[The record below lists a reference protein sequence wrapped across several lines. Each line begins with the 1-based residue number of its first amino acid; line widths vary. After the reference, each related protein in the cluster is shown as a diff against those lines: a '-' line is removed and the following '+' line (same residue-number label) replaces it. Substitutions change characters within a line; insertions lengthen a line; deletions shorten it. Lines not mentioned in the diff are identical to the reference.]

1 MSLYIGIAALLA
13 LFLWLTG
20 IGRSP
25 RQPAPEDDVV
35 TPIDED
41 ELAAAERELRED
53 PLARPIHETAET
65 DPDDPEDWGPG
76 TPGSN
81 RGPLPGIL

>member
-1 MSLYIGIAALLA
+1 MGLFIGLALLAA

-20 IGRSP
+20 VGKAP
-25 RQPAPEDDVV
+25 GHAAPEDDVD

-41 ELAAAERELRED
+41 ELSAAERDVRD
-53 PLARPIHETAET
+53 DRSARPIQDA
-65 DPDDPEDWGPG
+65 DGNADDDDDWGPG
-76 TPGSN
+76 APGSN

>member
-1 MSLYIGIAALLA
+1 MSLYIGIAALIA
-13 LFLWLTG
+13 LFLWLAG
-20 IGRSP
+20 VGRP
-25 RQPAPEDDVV
+25 ARVVAPEDDVS

-41 ELAAAERELRED
+41 ELSAAERELRAD
-53 PLARPIHETAET
+53 PGARPIHEAAES
-65 DPDDPEDWGPG
+65 DPDDPDDWGPG